1 MFAEAVRKCSTGRGG
16 SNNGITCR
24 AQDFAAGAWTIGWH
38 DQEKNQSA
46 PSGLETSGIIPIG
59 NGSIQ
64 DLQQRGPRGS
74 RLIGQP
80 SLARASS
87 LGRSTSFNPNL
98 TKLRAS
104 LLRRDHDWGEARCLY
119 KARTRNSRM
128 RKSTSCSETSS
139 SNPHRLHQSRG

>member
-1 MFAEAVRKCSTGRGG
+1 HHQRTARCCRFNRTRRTGTDLLRKSSPAMFAEAVQKCSTGRGG

-87 LGRSTSFNPNL
+87 LG
-98 TKLRAS
+98 
-104 LLRRDHDWGEARCLY
+104 
-119 KARTRNSRM
+119 
-128 RKSTSCSETSS
+128 
-139 SNPHRLHQSRG
+139 